1 MPDIIEQRSAAWYQA
16 RLGNVTASR
25 IGDVIAKTKSG
36 PAAARDNYMM
46 ELLAERLTGITQEHF
61 VNEAM
66 LWGIEQ
72 EDFARAA
79 YEARTGTPVV
89 ETGYIPHPGIE
100 HSGGS
105 PDGLVGADGLIEI
118 KCPTTKTHI
127 HFLIDGMI
135 DPKYEAQMAWYI
147 ECTGRAW
154 CDFVSYDPRLP
165 DNVRLIVKRYVPEA
179 MYLEYLRGEVNQFLA
194 ELAELEARVRAYKA

>member
-1 MPDIIEQRSAAWYQA
+1 MPDTIEQRSAEWYRQ

-25 IGDVIAKTKSG
+25 IADVIATTRNG
-36 PAAARDNYMM
+36 YGAARESYMM
-46 ELLAERLTGITQEHF
+46 ELLAERLTGVTQEHF
-61 VNEAM
+61 TNEAM

-79 YEARTGTPVV
+79 YEARTGQPVLEV
-89 ETGYIPHPGIE
+89 GYIPHPEIPRTGA
-100 HSGGS
+100 S
-105 PDGLVGADGLIEI
+105 PDGMVQDGLVEI

-127 HFLIDGMI
+127 GFLLDGIIDG
-135 DPKYEAQMAWYI
+135 KYQAQMAWQL

-165 DNVRLIVKRYVPEA
+165 ENVRLIIKRYVPEPGYA
-179 MYLEYLRGEVNQFLA
+179 QYLRDEVKKFLA
-194 ELAELEARVRAYKA
+194 ELDALEKRVREYKA